1 MRFVEGDGAGG
12 RRGAPIDESRR
23 EFWDDFASIGERRNA
38 TAASGG
44 GSSTLGTA
52 AMGKGRKKD
61 DEWDW

>member
-1 MRFVEGDGAGG
+1 MRFVEGDGPGG

-23 EFWDDFASIGERRNA
+23 DFWDDFASIGERR
-38 TAASGG
+38 AAAESGG

-52 AMGKGRKKD
+52 AMGKGRKKE